1 MPPLTFEKLRV
12 VVDTNVFVGSAYNHH
27 SASRAIVEACQQG
40 QLSLFVS
47 PAICREYNHILP
59 RAVRNQQQREQLT
72 ALISQAQQVE
82 PVETPRIVA
91 EDPQDDKFLA
101 VAVAAQAAALI
112 TNDQAVLDVGSHQ
125 GTAIL
130 RPSAFLDWWQ
140 SRAPK

>member
-1 MPPLTFEKLRV
+1 M
-12 VVDTNVFVGSAYNHH
+12 
-27 SASRAIVEACQQG
+27 
-40 QLSLFVS
+40 
-47 PAICREYNHILP
+47 
-59 RAVRNQQQREQLT
+59 RNQQQREQLT